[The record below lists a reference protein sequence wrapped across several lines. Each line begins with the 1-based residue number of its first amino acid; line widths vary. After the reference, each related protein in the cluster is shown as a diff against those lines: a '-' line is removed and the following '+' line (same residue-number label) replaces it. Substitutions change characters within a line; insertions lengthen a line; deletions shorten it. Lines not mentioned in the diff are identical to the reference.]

1 MSKWRNTL
9 QNRTAKLATKSYI
22 RFIFGSR
29 VFKPLIASVLMS
41 VNDRNSGWQFSQRFG
56 EKMSI
61 ADVANGMN
69 CEWR

>member
-29 VFKPLIASVLMS
+29 VFKPLIASVLKS
-41 VNDRNSGWQFSQRFG
+41 DECQRQEFG
-56 EKMSI
+56 M
-61 ADVANGMN
+61 AV
-69 CEWR
+69 